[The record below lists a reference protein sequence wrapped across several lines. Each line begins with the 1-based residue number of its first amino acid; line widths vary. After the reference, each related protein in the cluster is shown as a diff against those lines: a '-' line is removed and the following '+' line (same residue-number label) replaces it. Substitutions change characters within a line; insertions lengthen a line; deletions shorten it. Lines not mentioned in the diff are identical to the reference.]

1 MNGEFGDYAALKIIM
16 KNSLFNILCSLF
28 AIALA
33 IVLLFHWPAF
43 SQGKYQTVGPDGCG
57 STKNNCHA
65 SENKNVVDKHK
76 NSLDFAQAEEA
87 AAYAE
92 KSGVGTA
99 NMLKGNS
106 KCMECHGTV
115 VSGRETKEAE
125 EGVSCESCHGAGSGF
140 KDVHSEGPKGGP
152 GIVRDGYTKSIPL
165 GLRDLNKAE
174 VLAAACVRC
183 HLLTDQK
190 ILAAGHPDGS
200 KFNYKSGMKSVAKH
214 WKYRDKSDIPDQA
227 IFKSAVSKKGP
238 TGSAGK
244 STASASEPPA
254 AKVRTAA
261 PATTTDAAVAKQT
274 TAAATDEPAPVRVR
288 KVPPPPRPAVADMR
302 VAPTSAAV
310 PVELPPFPVI
320 TDSTRVDQML
330 LIVKRRLELL
340 YKKTGN

>member
-1 MNGEFGDYAALKIIM
+1 MR
-16 KNSLFNILCSLF
+16 NSLFNILYSLF

-33 IVLLFHWPAF
+33 IVLLFNCPVY

-65 SENKNVVDKHK
+65 SENKNMVDKHK

-92 KSGVGTA
+92 KSGVGSA

-115 VSGRETKEAE
+115 VSGRETKESE

-152 GIVRDGYTKSIPL
+152 GIVRDGYTKSLPL
-165 GLRDLNKAE
+165 GLRDLKKAE

-227 IFKSAVSKKGP
+227 VFKSAVSKKGP
-238 TGSAGK
+238 TGGAGK
-244 STASASEPPA
+244 STASASEPPV
-254 AKVRTAA
+254 AKVRTEKTQKPITDAA

-274 TAAATDEPAPVRVR
+274 TDEPAPVRVR

-302 VAPTSAAV
+302 VALTPAAV